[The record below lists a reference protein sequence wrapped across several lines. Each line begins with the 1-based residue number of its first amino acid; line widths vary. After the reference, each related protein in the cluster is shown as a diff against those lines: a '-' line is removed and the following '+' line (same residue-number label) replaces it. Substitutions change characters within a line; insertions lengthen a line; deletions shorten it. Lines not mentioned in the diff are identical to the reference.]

1 MSTRYRIIRR
11 PSCVNPAMPI
21 YQVERRV
28 LWWWEDAGC
37 FLSLKAAKGQI
48 HELRQA
54 DANPIKREVI
64 HQEP

>member
-1 MSTRYRIIRR
+1 
-11 PSCVNPAMPI
+11 MPI